1 MSFQGPLNVFSDHFS
16 DGEILTIGHQTLQVL
31 LALHG
36 ATTVVGGGYRGKE
49 TKESPLPTDV
59 MRRLTC
65 RCLKRMAH
73 LCLKMA
79 IPVA

>member
-31 LALHG
+31 LALNG
-36 ATTVVGGGYRGKE
+36 ATAVVRGGYGGNE
-49 TKESPLPTDV
+49 TKDSPLPTDF

-65 RCLKRMAH
+65 RCLKRVFNIG
-73 LCLKMA
+73 LKMA